1 MSVGP
6 SFANNSY
13 MSSANPTSQANAFMN
28 QQQQQALMMGTSAA
42 ATLGMNMAPNMMSV
56 PPYMAMAMQNNQ
68 VAMNMM
74 QNPGMF
80 NPAAVGMYP
89 NASNGFP
96 TMNNSQLPVDPFN
109 AGMGTYPAQPG
120 FQQPVFNTGV
130 VSQGFDQFANSQS
143 QMMNQ
148 MNGFPGMQDQ
158 QQMMMNAYAYGMG
171 VMPQQQQQYL
181 QQPTST
187 GGFPAAQPSLPQ
199 QQQRTQLRQQET
211 QQQAQQ
217 SIDQQQ
223 TSGLPDSDQ
232 VLFDPNMN
240 LFDEFPEDA
249 FLQMQ

>member
-1 MSVGP
+1 MSAGP

-13 MSSANPTSQANAFMN
+13 MSSANPTSQSNAFMN
-28 QQQQQALMMGTSAA
+28 QQQQALMMGASAG
-42 ATLGMNMAPNMMSV
+42 ATIGMNMASNMMGV

-80 NPAAVGMYP
+80 NPPAVGMYP

-96 TMNNSQLPVDPFN
+96 AMTNSQLPVDPFN
-109 AGMGTYPAQPG
+109 AGMGTFPVQPG

-130 VSQGFDQFANSQS
+130 APQGFDQFVNPQS
-143 QMMNQ
+143 QMMSQ
-148 MNGFPGMQDQ
+148 MNGFPGMQEQ
-158 QQMMMNAYAYGMG
+158 QQMMMSAYAYGMG
-171 VMPQQQQQYL
+171 VMPQQQQQYM
-181 QQPTST
+181 QPTST
-187 GGFPAAQPSLPQ
+187 GVFPSAQPSLPQ
-199 QQQRTQLRQQET
+199 QQQRTQQQ

-217 SIDQQQ
+217 PIDQQQ
-223 TSGLPDSDQ
+223 ASGVPDSDQ
-232 VLFDPNMN
+232 VIFDPNMN

>member
-1 MSVGP
+1 MSIGP

-28 QQQQQALMMGTSAA
+28 QQQQALMMGTSAA
-42 ATLGMNMAPNMMSV
+42 ATLGMNMAPNMMGV
-56 PPYMAMAMQNNQ
+56 PPYMALAMQNNQ

-74 QNPGMF
+74 QSPGMF

-96 TMNNSQLPVDPFN
+96 SMNNSQLPVDPFN

-130 VSQGFDQFANSQS
+130 VPTGFDQFANSQS

-158 QQMMMNAYAYGMG
+158 QQMMMNAYAYGMS
-171 VMPQQQQQYL
+171 VMPQQQQQYM
-181 QQPTST
+181 QPSAT
-187 GGFPAAQPSLPQ
+187 GVYPAAQSSLPQ
-199 QQQRTQLRQQET
+199 QQQQQQRTQQRQQET
-211 QQQAQQ
+211 QQAN
-217 SIDQQQ
+217 DQQQ